1 MSYMRV
7 SAATDFTINDL
18 GYKVISANSPVMLSD
33 QFSIEDLQN
42 SADLT
47 AAIANS
53 DLTVEF
59 YVSGTW
65 TAVAAVDYNQDD
77 VYAAAANIFEI
88 VNTLTNEKLVN
99 GTDVGS
105 LHNHNGAYFTKTEL
119 QSTADGTS
127 GSSLIGLDVTP
138 SYVHFTPATNT
149 VQGAIE
155 AIDAALGN
163 SVNLDSA
170 YTNDSD
176 GILNVNGTSKSLD
189 FKSNNVNDVLI
200 SRTNGT
206 DTQTMMIADVSANAL
221 ILGGAAVGA
230 LGAVNTT
237 VSGNLTVNGNI
248 SYTGTITDTTVSN
261 MQVTN
266 NTITMREGAVVDGD
280 SALIVKLP
288 VGGTDAELF
297 WNSTLSQ
304 WESGLVGSTQKIV
317 LVDTD
322 EAITGVY
329 NFIGGATTEPN
340 MFLTNKTAAPTTNLG
355 SSTEYPIAIING
367 VLCAYDKT
375 NSRNKFLSV
384 SREHMTFVGRDS
396 ANNSSEY
403 ARVATFTSNQA
414 GNRLIANATLVGIS
428 AQTNGSETWNVRV
441 RKNGAVT
448 DLASLS
454 LSAVSGGQ
462 DSTYNINFNAG
473 DSIEV
478 FIDGSNIARPVIKL
492 EFAYRY

>member
-155 AIDAALGN
+155 AIDAA
-163 SVNLDSA
+163 
-170 YTNDSD
+170 
-176 GILNVNGTSKSLD
+176 
-189 FKSNNVNDVLI
+189 
-200 SRTNGT
+200 
-206 DTQTMMIADVSANAL
+206 
-221 ILGGAAVGA
+221 
-230 LGAVNTT
+230 
-237 VSGNLTVNGNI
+237 
-248 SYTGTITDTTVSN
+248 
-261 MQVTN
+261 
-266 NTITMREGAVVDGD
+266 
-280 SALIVKLP
+280 
-288 VGGTDAELF
+288 
-297 WNSTLSQ
+297 
-304 WESGLVGSTQKIV
+304 
-317 LVDTD
+317 
-322 EAITGVY
+322 
-329 NFIGGATTEPN
+329 
-340 MFLTNKTAAPTTNLG
+340 
-355 SSTEYPIAIING
+355 
-367 VLCAYDKT
+367 
-375 NSRNKFLSV
+375 
-384 SREHMTFVGRDS
+384 
-396 ANNSSEY
+396 
-403 ARVATFTSNQA
+403 
-414 GNRLIANATLVGIS
+414 
-428 AQTNGSETWNVRV
+428 
-441 RKNGAVT
+441 
-448 DLASLS
+448 
-454 LSAVSGGQ
+454 
-462 DSTYNINFNAG
+462 
-473 DSIEV
+473 
-478 FIDGSNIARPVIKL
+478 
-492 EFAYRY
+492 